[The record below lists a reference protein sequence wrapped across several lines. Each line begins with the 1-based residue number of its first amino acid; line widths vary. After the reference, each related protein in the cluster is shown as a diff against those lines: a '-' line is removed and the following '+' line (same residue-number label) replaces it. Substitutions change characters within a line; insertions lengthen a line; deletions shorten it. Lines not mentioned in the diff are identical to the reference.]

1 MTVRNPKNLVGIG
14 NRIELIDNGNV
25 AGPVPGNCINLAE
38 MPSFSNVLRNLAV
51 VAAIGAVCAS
61 CAAQSYDAP
70 NTLGVLPPPKPT
82 PLWLGAMHGAGTA
95 AIAGA
100 ASVTPSATPG
110 WAQVLISVQNSVAG
124 ETYAWSLKS
133 GTCAAQ
139 GNVIGPA
146 NRYADFNIHADG
158 SGAAEAAIPETLSP
172 SASYAVV
179 ATPAASR
186 APSAIASTS
195 APAACADLAFG
206 SM

>member
-1 MTVRNPKNLVGIG
+1 MIVRNPKNLVGMG
-14 NRIELIDNGNV
+14 NRIELIDDGTV
-25 AGPVPGNCINLAE
+25 ASPVPGNCINLAE
-38 MPSFSNVLRNLAV
+38 MPPFSNVLRNLAV
-51 VAAIGAVCAS
+51 VAAIGAACAS

-70 NTLGVLPPPKPT
+70 NTLGVLPPPRPT
-82 PLWLGAMHGAGTA
+82 PLWLGAMHGTGTSG
-95 AIAGA
+95 IAGA
-100 ASVTPSATPG
+100 ASVTPSPTPG
-110 WAQVLISVQNSVAG
+110 WVHVLVSVDNSVAG

-133 GTCAAQ
+133 GTCASQ

-186 APSAIASTS
+186 VSSAS
-195 APAACADLAFG
+195 APVACADLAFG

>member
-1 MTVRNPKNLVGIG
+1 VALGS
-14 NRIELIDNGNV
+14 RIELIDNGTI
-25 AGPVPGNCINLAE
+25 ASYVPENCINLAE
-38 MPSFSNVLRNLAV
+38 MPPFSDVLRNLAV
-51 VAAIGAVCAS
+51 VAAIGAACAA

-70 NTLGVLPPPKPT
+70 NTLGVLPPPKPA
-82 PLWLGAMHGAGTA
+82 PLWLGAIHGAGTA

-100 ASVTPSATPG
+100 ASVTPSPTPG

-139 GNVIGPA
+139 GNIIGPA
-146 NRYADFNIHADG
+146 NRYSDFNIHADG
-158 SGAAEAAIPETLSP
+158 SGAADAAIPESLSP

-186 APSAIASTS
+186 ASSAS
-195 APAACADLAFG
+195 APVACADLAFG

>member
-14 NRIELIDNGNV
+14 SQLELIDDGTA
-25 AGPVPGNCINLAE
+25 AGHVPENCTNLAE
-38 MPSFSNVLRNLAV
+38 MPPLSHVLRNLAV
-51 VAAIGAVCAS
+51 VAAIGAACAS

-70 NTLGVLPPPKPT
+70 NTLGVLPPPRPT
-82 PLWLGAMHGAGTA
+82 PLWLGAIHGAGTA
-95 AIAGA
+95 GIAGA
-100 ASVTPSATPG
+100 ASVTPSPTPG
-110 WAQVLISVQNSVAG
+110 WVQVLISVENSVAG

-133 GTCAAQ
+133 GTCASQ

-158 SGAAEAAIPETLSP
+158 SGAADAAIPETLSP

-186 APSAIASTS
+186 ASSAS
-195 APAACADLAFG
+195 APVACADLAFG